1 MRKITVKQS
10 VIACSL
16 VSMLSLTAC
25 SSNPTTSSDTG
36 STTTSAAAGTKT
48 VTLSVM
54 TSDRFLELAKQKY
67 EAAHPDTKIN
77 IKEYEAAPQ
86 AATGQGQG
94 QGQQQQMV
102 MVKKPDPKNIEK
114 YASSVGAELMSGKA
128 SDIIVTS
135 GLPYQKYADKKLLEN
150 ISDLMSKDASFKKDN
165 YYTGIFDA
173 VKYNG
178 SLYTV
183 PIKVGLNTWIGN
195 QALLG
200 DQQID
205 DSKWTWADFKK
216 KASAMISDKN
226 NDGKPDTYPVGKIE
240 PDQLITSM
248 LNSSFSK
255 FADIG
260 AKKAKF
266 DSPDFIN
273 LLKLAKSMYDE
284 KLILADNSDPDNVIF
299 QPKGNVLMY
308 MDMYMMPKMNFD
320 GKGAYYNLPS
330 ESEAKGTQFT
340 SSLPLAINSKSANK
354 KEAWEF
360 VKYLLSD
367 EIQSARELGGIAV
380 NKNGAKSQID
390 FLKTL
395 GTAGEGGAKNNM
407 KLNIN
412 GKAMAVTPPTEQEVA
427 AMEKMLNTIS
437 VNGESDSK
445 ITNIVVEE
453 TAPFFQGQKSAEE
466 VAKVI
471 QNKVSTYLQE

>member
-25 SSNPTTSSDTG
+25 SSNTTTTTSTDAG
-36 STTTSAAAGTKT
+36 STTTPASGNKT

-77 IKEYEAAPQ
+77 IKEYAAAPQ
-86 AATGQGQG
+86 TATGQGQG
-94 QGQQQQMV
+94 QGQQMMIMQ
-102 MVKKPDPKNIEK
+102 KPDPKNTEK

-150 ISDLMSKDASFKKDN
+150 MSDLMSKDASFKKNN
-165 YYTGIFDA
+165 YYEGIFDA
-173 VKYNG
+173 MKYNG

-183 PIKVGLNTWIGN
+183 PIKVGLNMWIGN
-195 QALLG
+195 QAVLS

-205 DSKWTWADFKK
+205 DSKWTWADFMK
-216 KASAMISDKN
+216 KASALVTDKN
-226 NDGKPDTYPVGKIE
+226 NDGKPDTYPLGKIE
-240 PDQLITSM
+240 PAELMTSM
-248 LNSSFSK
+248 LNSSFTK
-255 FADIG
+255 FADVG
-260 AKKAKF
+260 GKKAKF

-273 LLKLAKSMYDE
+273 MLKLAKSMYDD
-284 KLILADNSDPDNVIF
+284 KLILADNSDPNNVVF

-308 MDMYMMPKMNFD
+308 MDMYTMPKMNFE
-320 GKGAYYNLPS
+320 GKGGYYNLPS

-367 EIQSARELGGIAV
+367 EMQSARELSGIAV
-380 NKNGAKSQID
+380 NKNGAKAQID
-390 FLKTL
+390 ILKTL
-395 GTAGEGGAKNNM
+395 GTGGEGAGKSM
-407 KLNIN
+407 KLMIN
-412 GKAMAVTPPTEQEVA
+412 GKAMAVQPATEQDVA
-427 AMEKMLNTIS
+427 AMEKVLSNIS
-437 VNGESDSK
+437 VYGESDLK
-445 ITNIVVEE
+445 ITNIVTEE